1 MSHTVRAFIPNYLS
15 PADEKN
21 AIPHLFQRPF
31 FRLIASGPLMISIF
45 FILSGYVCAIKPIRL
60 SNAGMVDEARRVIA
74 SSTFRRVVRIGLPA
88 TFGTIFGWAL
98 TQMGAFTLAPYV
110 ELEGMWL
117 ALGTPKRVDGV
128 FASVYALISACVR
141 SPFTLLTDCSSI
153 PGRRGTITM
162 SLINGV

>member
-15 PADEKN
+15 PADAMN
-21 AIPHLFQRPF
+21 GPPHLFQRPF
-31 FRLIASGPLMISIF
+31 FRLTTSGPFMISIF

-60 SNAGMVDEARRVIA
+60 SNAGMVDEARRMIA

-88 TFGTIFGWAL
+88 TFGTIFAWAL

-117 ALGTPKRVDGV
+117 AVGTPKRVDGV
-128 FASVYALISACVR
+128 FAPVLSLIRACV
-141 SPFTLLTDCSSI
+141 CSAS
-153 PGRRGTITM
+153 RRW
-162 SLINGV
+162 LIVV